1 MPYPLMLLHVAVLLT
16 MLVGCGGDDEP
27 PLAEDLRDGGH
38 VLVLRHALTEST
50 TPPDESLRSC
60 DRQRNLSEA
69 GREQAREIGAAM
81 RELDIPIGDVRT
93 SPMCRTHDTA
103 ILAFGR
109 AEIDGD
115 LVSPGEVGTIEDDER
130 REQALLEMVET
141 PPSDGTNT
149 VLVTHTGNIGAALG
163 ESIVEGGMLAYA
175 DGRLVG
181 RIPPDEWR

>member
-1 MPYPLMLLHVAVLLT
+1 MPYPLMFLHVAVLLT

-27 PLAEDLRDGGH
+27 PLADDLRDGGH
-38 VLVLRHALTEST
+38 VLVFRHAATHTRVDQQEF
-50 TPPDESLRSC
+50 LRSC
-60 DRQRNLSEA
+60 AEQRNLSVA

-81 RELDIPIGDVRT
+81 RELDIPIGEVRT

-103 ILAFGR
+103 VLAFGR
-109 AEIDGD
+109 ATIDGD
-115 LVSPGEVGTIEDDER
+115 LVSPGVVGTLEDDER
-130 REQALLEMVET
+130 REQALREMVET

-181 RIPPDEWR
+181 RIPPDEWP